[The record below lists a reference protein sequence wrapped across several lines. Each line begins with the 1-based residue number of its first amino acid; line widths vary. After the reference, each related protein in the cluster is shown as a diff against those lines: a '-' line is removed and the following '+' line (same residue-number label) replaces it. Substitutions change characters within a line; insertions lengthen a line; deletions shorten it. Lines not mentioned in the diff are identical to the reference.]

1 MGGDRSEPK
10 NPSLALPM
18 PSTASMTLS
27 PLHVWLLAARPR
39 TLPAAVAPVAVGS
52 ALAFAAGQFR
62 FAPTVAALI
71 GALLL
76 QIGVNIANDY
86 FDFRAGIDTPDRLGP
101 LRVTQSG
108 LLAPESVRRGMIA
121 TFCLAGVVCL
131 YLIAVAGWP
140 VMLIGVFAILS
151 ALGYSGGPY
160 PLASHGLA
168 DFFVFL
174 FFGLVAVGGTF
185 YVQALELNARVF
197 WAATPVGLLITAI
210 LVVNNLRDIATDG
223 RSGKQTLAVRL
234 GPQGARLEYA
244 LLLAAAYAVPAA
256 GWLAG
261 EIPFWG
267 LLCFLSFPCA
277 LRLIRRIASAHG
289 AALNPVLGAT
299 ANLALGFSLLL
310 ALGLILP
317 A

>member
-1 MGGDRSEPK
+1 MSP
-10 NPSLALPM
+10 NAPL
-18 PSTASMTLS
+18 TLS
-27 PLHVWLLAARPR
+27 PLHVWLLASRPR
-39 TLPAAVAPVAVGS
+39 TLPAAVAPVAVGT

-62 FAPTVAALI
+62 FGPAAAALL

-76 QIGVNIANDY
+76 QIGVNLANDY

-108 LLAPESVRRGMIA
+108 LLAPESVKHGMIA
-121 TFCLAGVVCL
+121 TFCLAGAVCL
-131 YLIAVAGWP
+131 YLVAVAGWP
-140 VMLIGVFAILS
+140 VMLVGVLAILS

-168 DFFVFL
+168 DLFVFL
-174 FFGLVAVGGTF
+174 FFGLVAVGGTY
-185 YVQALELNARVF
+185 YVQTLALNARVF

-223 RSGKQTLAVRL
+223 RTGKQTLAVRL

-244 LLLAAAYAVPAA
+244 LLVAAAYAVPAA

-261 EIPFWG
+261 ATPFWG
-267 LLCFLSFPCA
+267 LLCFLSFPSA
-277 LRLIRRIASAHG
+277 LQLIQRIAGARG

-310 ALGLILP
+310 ALGLIL
-317 A
+317 AA

>member
-1 MGGDRSEPK
+1 MSP
-10 NPSLALPM
+10 NAPL
-18 PSTASMTLS
+18 TLS
-27 PLHVWLLAARPR
+27 PLHVWLLASRPR
-39 TLPAAVAPVAVGS
+39 TLPAAVAPVAVGT

-62 FAPTVAALI
+62 FGPAAADLL

-76 QIGVNIANDY
+76 QIGVNLANDY

-108 LLAPESVRRGMIA
+108 LLAPESVKHGMIA
-121 TFCLAGVVCL
+121 TFCLAGAVCL
-131 YLIAVAGWP
+131 YLVAVAGWP
-140 VMLIGVFAILS
+140 VMLVGVLAILS

-168 DFFVFL
+168 DLFVFL
-174 FFGLVAVGGTF
+174 FFGLVAVGGTY
-185 YVQALELNARVF
+185 YVQTLALNARVF

-223 RSGKQTLAVRL
+223 RTGKQTLAVRL

-244 LLLAAAYAVPAA
+244 LLVAAAYAVPAA

-261 EIPFWG
+261 ATPFWG
-267 LLCFLSFPCA
+267 LLCFLSFPSA
-277 LRLIRRIASAHG
+277 LQLIQRIAGARG

-310 ALGLILP
+310 ALGLIL
-317 A
+317 AA

>member
-1 MGGDRSEPK
+1 
-10 NPSLALPM
+10 
-18 PSTASMTLS
+18 MTLS
-27 PLHVWLLAARPR
+27 PLRVWLLATRPR

-52 ALAFAAGQFR
+52 ALAFAAAQFR
-62 FAPTVAALI
+62 FGPAVAALI

-76 QIGVNIANDY
+76 QIGVNLANDY

-108 LLAPESVRRGMIA
+108 LLAPESVKRGMIA

-140 VMLIGVFAILS
+140 VMLVGVFAILS
-151 ALGYSGGPY
+151 ALAYSGGPY

-185 YVQALELNARVF
+185 YVQTLQLNAQVF

-223 RSGKQTLAVRL
+223 CSGKHTLAVRL

-244 LLLAAAYAVPAA
+244 LLVAAAYAVPAA

-261 EIPFWG
+261 ETPFWG
-267 LLCFLSFPCA
+267 LLCFLSFPRA
-277 LRLIRRIASAHG
+277 LRLIRRIASARG
-289 AALNPVLGAT
+289 AALNPVLAAT

-310 ALGLILP
+310 ALGLIL
-317 A
+317 AA

>member
-1 MGGDRSEPK
+1 MPPNDPK
-10 NPSLALPM
+10 
-18 PSTASMTLS
+18 TLS
-27 PLHVWLLAARPR
+27 APRVWLLASRPR
-39 TLPAAVAPVAVGS
+39 TLPAAVAPVAVGA

-62 FAPTVAALI
+62 FGPAAAALL

-76 QIGVNIANDY
+76 QIGVNLANDY

-108 LLAPESVRRGMIA
+108 LLAPEAVKRGMMA
-121 TFCLAGVVCL
+121 TFSLAGVVCL

-140 VMLIGVFAILS
+140 VLLVGVLAILS

-168 DFFVFL
+168 DLFVFL

-185 YVQALELNARVF
+185 YVQTLGLNARVF
-197 WAATPVGLLITAI
+197 WAATPVGLLISAI
-210 LVVNNLRDIATDG
+210 LVVNNLRDIATDA
-223 RSGKQTLAVRL
+223 RSGKRTLAVRL
-234 GPQGARLEYA
+234 GPRGSRLQYA
-244 LLLAAAYAVPAA
+244 LLVSAAYAAPAA

-261 EIPFWG
+261 ALPFWG
-267 LLCFLSFPCA
+267 LLCFLSFPRA
-277 LRLIRRIASAHG
+277 LQLIRRIAEARG

-310 ALGLILP
+310 ALGLVL
-317 A
+317 AA

>member
-1 MGGDRSEPK
+1 
-10 NPSLALPM
+10 M
-18 PSTASMTLS
+18 PSPAPMTLS
-27 PLHVWLLAARPR
+27 PLRVWLLATRPR

-52 ALAFAAGQFR
+52 ALAFAAAQFR
-62 FAPTVAALI
+62 FGPAVAALI

-76 QIGVNIANDY
+76 QIGVNLANDY

-108 LLAPESVRRGMIA
+108 LLAPESVKRGMIA

-140 VMLIGVFAILS
+140 VMLVGVFAILS
-151 ALGYSGGPY
+151 ALAYSGGPY

-185 YVQALELNARVF
+185 YVQTLQLNAQVF

-223 RSGKQTLAVRL
+223 CSGKQTLAVRL

-244 LLLAAAYAVPAA
+244 LLVAAAYAVPAA

-261 EIPFWG
+261 ETPFWG
-267 LLCFLSFPCA
+267 LLCFLSFPRA
-277 LRLIRRIASAHG
+277 LGLIRRIASARG
-289 AALNPVLGAT
+289 AALNPVLAAT

-310 ALGLILP
+310 ALGLIL
-317 A
+317 AA

>member
-1 MGGDRSEPK
+1 
-10 NPSLALPM
+10 M
-18 PSTASMTLS
+18 PPNAPLTLS
-27 PLHVWLLAARPR
+27 PLHVWLLASRPR
-39 TLPAAVAPVAVGS
+39 TLPAAVAPVAVGT

-62 FAPTVAALI
+62 FGPAAAALL

-76 QIGVNIANDY
+76 QIGVNLANDY

-108 LLAPESVRRGMIA
+108 LLAPESVKHGMIA
-121 TFCLAGVVCL
+121 TFCLAGAVCI
-131 YLIAVAGWP
+131 YLVAVAGWP
-140 VMLIGVFAILS
+140 VMLVGVLAILS

-168 DFFVFL
+168 DLFVFL
-174 FFGLVAVGGTF
+174 FFGLVAVGGTY
-185 YVQALELNARVF
+185 YVQTLALNARVF

-223 RSGKQTLAVRL
+223 RTGKQTLAVRL

-244 LLLAAAYAVPAA
+244 LLVAAAYAVPAA

-261 EIPFWG
+261 ATPFWG
-267 LLCFLSFPCA
+267 LLCFFSFPRA
-277 LRLIRRIASAHG
+277 LQLIQRIAGARG

-310 ALGLILP
+310 ALGLIL
-317 A
+317 AA